1 MIKKWLVLLLLAA
14 VSASLACEGVAA
26 TYATGSGKPQTRDFN
41 LSGFTGVQAAAAFA
55 VHIDR
60 EDAFKVEVTA
70 DDNLWDVLDISVS
83 SGTLHLQTKPG
94 VSLTNSRLSASVTLP
109 SLKLLDLSGGS
120 QADAA
125 SFLSGDNLTATLS
138 GGASLTLA
146 NDNFGTAVFDIS
158 GSAKLAGKSAMTNA
172 RFTVSGG
179 GNINLSGSGGGLA
192 IDASGGSQITLDQY
206 QVETASL
213 TMSGGSQARIY
224 SRNITLADLS
234 GGSRLYY
241 VDSPVL
247 GKIQTSG
254 GSSVGKE

>member
-1 MIKKWLVLLLLAA
+1 MKKWLILLLLAA
-14 VSASLACEGVAA
+14 AAASLACEGAAA

-41 LSGFTGVQAAAAFA
+41 LSGFTGVQAGAAFT
-55 VHIDR
+55 VHISR

-83 SGTLHLQTKPG
+83 SGTLHLRTKPG
-94 VSLTNSRLSASVTLP
+94 VSLNNSRLSASVTLP

-120 QADAA
+120 QGDAA
-125 SFLSGDNLTATLS
+125 SFLSGDNLNGTIS
-138 GGASLTLA
+138 GGSSLTLA
-146 NDNFGTAVFDIS
+146 NDRFGASVFDIS
-158 GSAKLAGKSAMTNA
+158 GAAKLSGQAAMTST

-179 GNINLSGSGGGLA
+179 GNINLSGSGGSLT
-192 IDASGGSQITLDQY
+192 IDASGGSQITLDQF

-213 TMSGGSQARIY
+213 TMSGGSQARVY
-224 SRNITLADLS
+224 SRDITLADLS